1 MKKTIFTVLTS
12 LSILFSNSYA
22 EKITLDKNTYVTG
35 ALGVIN
41 IQDADLDAIYK
52 AEIEDPKT
60 KRKFEFKTLSN
71 QIFFGIHRDF
81 KGDKAIVRVFK
92 NDELIFEKAVP
103 VRKKFYRLS
112 KIWIKRKKRSPEII
126 ARIKR
131 EGKLIRKTLRVLSDK
146 HFTET
151 HFFKPLNKISI
162 STPFGARRIINNK
175 IRYAHSG
182 TDFRAK
188 WGTPVK
194 AVLSGKVVIARD
206 FYLTGKTIII
216 DHGLGLYSLYAHLS
230 KMKVKEGDFVKGGQV
245 IGNVGSTG
253 RSTGPHLHLGI
264 YVNGL
269 RVDPMEAF
277 KTKLSTK

>member
-1 MKKTIFTVLTS
+1 MRKIFLSAITS
-12 LSILFSNSYA
+12 LGILFSSSFA

-35 ALGVIN
+35 ALGVVHIE
-41 IQDADLDAIYK
+41 DADLDAIYK
-52 AEIEDPKT
+52 VEIVDPKT
-60 KRKFEFKTLSN
+60 KKKYWFKSLSN

-81 KGDKAIVRVFK
+81 KGNKAIVRVYK
-92 NDELIFEKAVP
+92 DDERIFEKVVP

-112 KIWIKRKKRSPEII
+112 KIWIKRKKRTPEII

-131 EGKLIRKTLRVLSDK
+131 EGRLIGRTLRVLSDK
-146 HFTET
+146 YFTET

-175 IRYAHSG
+175 IKYAHSG

-269 RVDPMEAF
+269 RVDPMEAL